1 MGKGALKVQV
11 AVNCSRG
18 TTHESPTTSPTCC
31 RTMNAQRKRR
41 ASKACTCCRARK
53 LRCVLDHG
61 PPCTRCQVDGF
72 ECTVQE
78 RKKRRR
84 RNDIDTNSPRAVDSA
99 RDGDATVSSS
109 IPEHI
114 MLHQVPHYPF
124 FRSFNPE
131 GKPWLQAQDTQQGV
145 VLPVSPRD
153 QSNASRADLE
163 KVLEDFQFLR
173 HKGALDLP
181 PENILMQC
189 VSTYFQLFHSFF
201 PVVDRAAFLQR
212 FHGCDQE
219 TIRNG
224 KGPSML
230 LLQAIVF
237 TASAV
242 RFYVRSHMRD

>member
-1 MGKGALKVQV
+1 
-11 AVNCSRG
+11 
-18 TTHESPTTSPTCC
+18 
-31 RTMNAQRKRR
+31 MNTQRKRR

-53 LRCVLDHG
+53 LKCDVLKNG
-61 PPCTRCQVDGF
+61 LPCTRCQVDGF
-72 ECTVQE
+72 ECTVEE

-84 RNDIDTNSPRAVDSA
+84 RLDIDTNSPRAVGSA
-99 RDGDATVSSS
+99 RNGDATVPSS
-109 IPEHI
+109 IPEHM

-124 FRSFNPE
+124 FRNFNPE
-131 GKPWLQAQDTQQGV
+131 GKPWLQAQDTHHGV

-153 QSNASRADLE
+153 QSDASRADLE

-181 PENILMQC
+181 PENILNQC
-189 VSTYFQLFHSFF
+189 VTTYFQLFHSFF

-230 LLQAIVF
+230 LLQAIIF
-237 TASAV
+237 AASAV
-242 RFYVRSHMRD
+242 RFYVRYRARDSI